1 MRTGV
6 IGLLF
11 ALPVLYGGCEWW
23 SGRPVTQS
31 PGVLVSA
38 EPLQAEVSTVP
49 PLQKSGYQIRP
60 LARYEIAARVLSTES
75 YRWDAGADLVP
86 VDVAV
91 GWGRMSDTAVLKEI
105 EIWQSGRWYQW
116 RTKNMPIPH
125 EEVTNHSANM
135 HLIAADKYVAKKI
148 SALRDGQVVKMRG
161 YLVEAKRSD
170 GFTWTSSLSR
180 TDSGNGACELMWVED
195 IGVE

>member
-1 MRTGV
+1 MPAV
-6 IGLLF
+6 MALLL
-11 ALPVLYGGCEWW
+11 AITVLYGGCEWW
-23 SGRPVTQS
+23 QGRPVNRP

-38 EPLQAEVSTVP
+38 EPEQMEVNNP
-49 PLQKSGYQIRP
+49 APLKKSGYDIKP
-60 LARYEIAARVLSTES
+60 LARYEISARVLSKES

-91 GWGRMSDTAVLKEI
+91 GWGRMSDTAVLNEM

-116 RTKNMPIPH
+116 RTRTLPIPV

-148 SALRDGQVVKMRG
+148 SSRRDGQVVQMRG
-161 YLVEAKRSD
+161 YLVEAKRGD
-170 GFTWTSSLSR
+170 GFTWTSSLTR

-195 IGVE
+195 IAVE